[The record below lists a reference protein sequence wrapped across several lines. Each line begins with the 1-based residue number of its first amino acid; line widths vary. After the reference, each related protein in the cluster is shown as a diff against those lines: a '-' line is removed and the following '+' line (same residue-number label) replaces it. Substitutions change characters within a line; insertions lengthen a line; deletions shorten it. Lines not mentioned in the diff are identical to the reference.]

1 MPINYLNLYLF
12 SIFGGL
18 LATLGGIVVCY
29 SGMSDASFLVN
40 KGMEITTYYLDK
52 NRYDL
57 YLIGLVYSITFGVA
71 LLLVLSVIVI
81 PTKEQINKRTSES
94 QIGES
99 PVTGTQYKPETTT
112 SEEETSDETGTLSES
127 DESLGIELEPELESF
142 RDVEDK
148 ELATLTGNA
157 ADEDSDVIYGTGQI
171 TDEAHRSFILNSP
184 DSAVKFLLRKELDGK
199 NLKSSQDEIYEGW
212 QNRGL
217 SRGKLRKHFLKL
229 MEWDSVP
236 ELEVS
241 EIYEQVKDKV
251 YEIKHA

>member
-1 MPINYLNLYLF
+1 MPVNYLNLYLF

-112 SEEETSDETGTLSES
+112 SEEETSDDTETLSES
-127 DESLGIELEPELESF
+127 EESLEIELEPELESF
-142 RDVEDK
+142 RDTEDEK
-148 ELATLTGNA
+148 LAALTGNTS
-157 ADEDSDVIYGTGQI
+157 DED
-171 TDEAHRSFILNSP
+171 
-184 DSAVKFLLRKELDGK
+184 
-199 NLKSSQDEIYEGW
+199 
-212 QNRGL
+212 
-217 SRGKLRKHFLKL
+217 
-229 MEWDSVP
+229 
-236 ELEVS
+236 
-241 EIYEQVKDKV
+241 
-251 YEIKHA
+251 

>member
-29 SGMSDASFLVN
+29 SGMSEASFLVN

-99 PVTGTQYKPETTT
+99 PVTGTQYNPEATT
-112 SEEETSDETGTLSES
+112 SKEETSDETETLSES
-127 DESLGIELEPELESF
+127 DESLEIELEPELESF
-142 RDVEDK
+142 RDAEDEK
-148 ELATLTGNA
+148 LAALTGNA

-199 NLKSSQDEIYEGW
+199 TLKPSQDEIYEDW

-241 EIYEQVKDKV
+241 EIYEQVKNKV
-251 YEIKHA
+251 YEIKQA

>member
-1 MPINYLNLYLF
+1 MPINYLNIYLF

-18 LATLGGIVVCY
+18 LATLGGIVICY
-29 SGMSDASFLVN
+29 SGMSEPSFLVN
-40 KGMEITTYYLDK
+40 KGIEITTYYLDK

-57 YLIGLVYSITFGVA
+57 FLIGLVYSITFGVA

-99 PVTGTQYKPETTT
+99 PVTGAQYKPEATT
-112 SEEETSDETGTLSES
+112 SEEETSDETETLSES
-127 DESLGIELEPELESF
+127 DESLEIELEPELESF
-142 RDVEDK
+142 RDAEDEK
-148 ELATLTGNA
+148 LVALTGNA

-199 NLKSSQDEIYEGW
+199 NLKSSQDEIYEGG

-217 SRGKLRKHFLKL
+217 SRGKLRKHLLKL

-251 YEIKHA
+251 YEIKNT